1 MTNLHDWLQEL
12 HSKDIRLSCQGDK
25 LRINAPKGAVTP
37 DIQNRLKEQKDALI
51 RLLHQQ
57 QTITTAAQDNDHPL
71 SFAQQRL
78 WFVDQLE
85 QNSPAYNMPAALRL
99 RGLLNTVALE
109 ASLNEILHRH
119 AVLRT
124 CFHLKDGNPVQH
136 ICDDITLNP
145 QKTDLS
151 DLPPD
156 ARDTR
161 IQAMIDAE
169 SQKPFDLQTG
179 PLIRAQLLIC
189 NAEEHVLLLSMHHI
203 VSDGWSIGLLGR
215 ELSVLYAAY
224 TQEQPSP
231 LPPLDI
237 QYSDFAHWQNQ
248 WMDSPDFIRQRDY
261 WYKRLVDAPH
271 VLDLPC
277 DYSRPTLQTYHGK
290 THTIRLD
297 GACQAQLHKLARK
310 IGGTVFMPLFGA
322 FALLLKSYSAQND
335 LVIATPIANRNRSE
349 VEDLIGFFANT
360 LPLRIELEGCTTFSD
375 ILGRVQQETL
385 RAYEHQDIPFEKI
398 VDSLNITRDLSRSPL
413 AQVVFVLQNA
423 PRHASGSTT
432 AELEGL
438 QMEPIAFE
446 TGTVRLDLEVH
457 VWEESDAMKVEFIYN
472 TDLFAPETIA
482 RMADNFQAIIDNIC
496 TRPDSKL
503 ATLSCLSPAEEQ
515 CLLHDW
521 NDTGQDYPR
530 DLCLHQK
537 IEHYAAQTPDAP
549 ALSCYDTTL
558 SYNELNKRANQIA
571 HWLIKQGIK
580 TGDRVGVCL
589 NRDIELIVNLLAILK
604 TGAAYVPIDPA
615 YPRARLKFLIEDSGA
630 ALLLS
635 NSEIYKSHA
644 LADITLNAPCV
655 LLDQKHNLISKENTK
670 NTLIDVTSDALAYVI
685 YTSGSTGRPK
695 GVQIRHHSVINLL
708 HGVHPRLNVS
718 SNDVWTVFHSYAFDL
733 SVWEIWSP
741 FYSGGHLVVVPV
753 ELTQDACAFHDLL
766 LRRQVSVL
774 NQTPS
779 FMRQLMDLPDFKT
792 GAARSLRVV
801 ICGGEALPQDLADPL
816 LELQLD
822 LWNFY
827 GPTEATVWSLIKKVD
842 PTPPDKESDA
852 VVSIGQPIANTT
864 AYVLDQ
870 DLRPVPVGV
879 IGELHLGGD
888 GLAHGYFNR
897 EDLNQERFITSPF
910 GEQQGKRLYKTGDLA
925 RRLPNGDFAYVARMD
940 TQVKVRGY
948 RIELGEIEQ
957 SLAELE
963 TIAQAVVIVRE
974 DSPADQR
981 LCAYLVASSGMNL
994 PELDQIRA
1002 HLKDRLPTYM
1012 VPQTFIELDILPLT
1026 PNGKID
1032 HKNLPHP
1039 DGTIQL
1045 SPAGA
1050 QAHPRSDVE
1059 EQIAQ
1064 IWREELNLNTVGV
1077 EDNFFDVG
1085 GYSFLMVK
1093 VCNRL
1098 RDSFDRDISVI
1109 DLFQH
1114 PTIAAIAG
1122 FLDQA
1127 QPEADVDFNTLAQRA
1142 SKRKQVR
1149 ARRNRS
1155 LRPEQKVSNT

>member
-25 LRINAPKGAVTP
+25 LRINAPKGAVTA
-37 DIQNRLKEQKDALI
+37 DIQNRLKDQKDALI

-57 QTITTAAQDNDHPL
+57 QTITTATQDNDHPL

-78 WFVDQLE
+78 WFIDQLE
-85 QNSPAYNMPAALRL
+85 QDSPAYNMPAALRL
-99 RGLLNTVALE
+99 CGQLDITALE
-109 ASLNEILHRH
+109 NSLNEILRRH
-119 AVLRT
+119 TVLRT
-124 CFHLKDGNPVQH
+124 CFPLKGGNPVQH
-136 ICDDITLNP
+136 IRDNITLTP
-145 QKTDLS
+145 EKTDLS
-151 DLPPD
+151 DLS
-156 ARDTR
+156 ARAREVR
-161 IQAMIDAE
+161 IQAMIEAE

-179 PLIRAQLLIC
+179 PLIRAQLLTC
-189 NAEEHVLLLSMHHI
+189 GKQEHVLLLSMHHI

-224 TQEQPSP
+224 AQKQPSP
-231 LPPLDI
+231 LPDLDI

-248 WMDSPDFIRQRDY
+248 WMDSPDFTRQRDY
-261 WYKRLVDAPH
+261 WHTRLKDAPH

-277 DYSRPTLQTYHGK
+277 DYSRPALQSYHGK
-290 THTIRLD
+290 THTVRLD
-297 GACQAQLHKLARK
+297 AACQDHLHKLARTV
-310 IGGTVFMPLFGA
+310 GGTVFMPLFGA
-322 FALLLKSYSAQND
+322 FALLLKSYSAQDD

-360 LPLRIELEGCTTFSD
+360 LPLRIELDDCATFADVLS
-375 ILGRVQQETL
+375 RVQRETL

-398 VDSLNITRDLSRSPL
+398 VDRLNIARDLSRSPL

-423 PRHASGSTT
+423 PLHASGSTT
-432 AELEGL
+432 AQLEGL
-438 QMEPIAFE
+438 QLDPIAFE

-457 VWEESDAMKVEFIYN
+457 VWEETDGMKVEFIYN

-482 RMADNFQAIIDNIC
+482 RMADNFQAIVENIC
-496 TRPDSKL
+496 TRPDAAL
-503 ATLSCLSPAEEQ
+503 ATLSHLSPSEEH

-521 NDTGQDYPR
+521 NNTQQPYPR
-530 DLCLHQK
+530 DLYLHQQ
-537 IEHYAAQTPDAP
+537 IEHYADQTPDAP
-549 ALSCYDTTL
+549 ALSCQDTTL
-558 SYNELNKRANQIA
+558 SYGELNERANRLA
-571 HWLIKQGIK
+571 HWLIKQGIQ

-589 NRDIELIVNLLAILK
+589 NRDIKLIVSLLAILK
-604 TGAAYVPIDPA
+604 TRAAYVPIDPA

-630 ALLLS
+630 ALLIS
-635 NSEIYKSHA
+635 DSDIYNSHA

-655 LLDQKHNLISKENTK
+655 LLDREHNLITQENTD
-670 NTLIDVTSDALAYVI
+670 NLSIDVSADALAYVI

-695 GVQIRHHSVINLL
+695 GVQIRHHSVVNLL
-708 HGVHPRLNVS
+708 HGVHPRLNVTK
-718 SNDVWTVFHSYAFDL
+718 NDVWTVFHSYAFDL

-741 FYSGGHLVVVPV
+741 LYSGGHLVVVPV
-753 ELTQDACAFHDLL
+753 ELTQDARAFHDLL
-766 LRRQVSVL
+766 LRRKVSVL

-801 ICGGEALPQDLADPL
+801 ICGGEALPQGLADQL
-816 LELQLD
+816 LELKLD

-827 GPTEATVWSLIKKVD
+827 GPTEATVWSLIKNVD
-842 PTPPDKESDA
+842 PTPPDTESDA
-852 VVSIGQPIANTT
+852 LVAIGQPIANTT

-870 DLRPVPVGV
+870 DLRPVPVGA

-888 GLAHGYFNR
+888 GLARGYFNR
-897 EDLNQERFITSPF
+897 EDLSRERFIKSPF
-910 GEQQGKRLYKTGDLA
+910 SEQQGQRLYKTGDLA
-925 RRLPNGDFAYVARMD
+925 RRLPNGDFAYIARID

-957 SLAELE
+957 TLAELE

-974 DSPADQR
+974 DSPGDQR
-981 LCAYLVASSGMNL
+981 LCAYLVAQGSMNL
-994 PELDQIRA
+994 PELDHIRV
-1002 HLKDRLPTYM
+1002 HLKDKLPAYM
-1012 VPQTFIELDILPLT
+1012 VPQTFVELDTLPLT
-1026 PNGKID
+1026 PNGKTD
-1032 HKNLPHP
+1032 RKNLPRP
-1039 DGTIQL
+1039 DGTLQL
-1045 SPAGA
+1045 APTSTQA
-1050 QAHPRSDVE
+1050 QPRNDVE
-1059 EQIAQ
+1059 EKIAQ
-1064 IWREELNLNTVGV
+1064 IWREELNLDTVGMQ
-1077 EDNFFDVG
+1077 DNFFDVG

-1098 RDSFDRDISVI
+1098 RDHFDRDISVI